1 MLGNLGGDDETEP
14 TGDVEHGCR
23 IVARLTEMRLDE
35 VDESDVGRAVE
46 PGVGELALLGV
57 DDDVVAGQE
66 AGSAHAGSEP
76 PGCDTQSEVGLH
88 GDEEGG
94 VHLSRG
100 R

>member
-1 MLGNLGGDDETEP
+1 
-14 TGDVEHGCR
+14 
-23 IVARLTEMRLDE
+23 
-35 VDESDVGRAVE
+35 
-46 PGVGELALLGV
+46 VGELALLGV